1 MNDEA
6 SRLRSAESRSDFIA
20 LARDVLSPLD
30 KTSGRD
36 ITLVDVDFS
45 VWPLDDATVVEALTR
60 WIQLPGR
67 CLRLVGGRFDLL
79 ERGQPRFAAWR
90 KPFSHAVQCMTP
102 VDLEPSDM
110 PAVLLLDAGYLEL
123 LDRER
128 WQARWTLDRRAWVLQ
143 RERIDALMQRCESAW
158 PVTVLGL

>member
-6 SRLRSAESRSDFIA
+6 GQRESASSRSEFIA
-20 LARDVLSPLD
+20 LARQLLSGLD
-30 KTSGRD
+30 SASGRD
-36 ITLVDVDFS
+36 LTLIDLDFS
-45 VWPLDDATVVEALTR
+45 PWPLDDPSVVDALTR

-67 CLRLVGGRFDLL
+67 RLHLIGARFDVV
-79 ERGQPRFAAWR
+79 EREQARFAAWR

-102 VDLEPSDM
+102 SDVDPSDL
-110 PAVLLLDAGYLEL
+110 PAVLMLDAGYLEL

-128 WQARWTLDRRAWVLQ
+128 WQARWTAERRAWVLQ
-143 RERIDALMQRCESAW
+143 RERIDALVQRCEPAW

>member
-6 SRLRSAESRSDFIA
+6 SQRRSAESRSEFIA
-20 LARDVLSPLD
+20 LAREMLSALD
-30 KTSGRD
+30 KTTGRD

-45 VWPLDDATVVEALTR
+45 VWPLDDVTIVEALTR

-67 CLRLVGGRFDLL
+67 CLRLVGRRFDLL

-110 PAVLLLDAGYLEL
+110 PAVLLLESGYVEL

-143 RERIDALMQRCESAW
+143 RERIDALVQRCESAW